1 MQLIIRLD
9 VIKPM
14 VGTTLVGP
22 KTWAINNFWGV
33 RFTSG
38 LDSRLWKATTIFWGQ
53 HSKKKKKNNFLGVV
67 CGGSHVII
75 SLSKPF

>member
-38 LDSRLWKATTIFWGQ
+38 LDSRLEGHNNFLGATFE
-53 HSKKKKKNNFLGVV
+53 KKKKKQFS
-67 CGGSHVII
+67 GGSMWGVTCDHL
-75 SLSKPF
+75 SL